1 MKSSVDGHPLEAHV
15 GERPVDRRVA
25 EPGQFGCGRL
35 AENLLAV
42 GGLGHDDLLAVDE
55 DRALGR
61 GQAAAE
67 EQSGHARG
75 LDSRAQHIAGT
86 AVPEDR
92 HGDVYHRTRSLADQ
106 A

>member
-1 MKSSVDGHPLEAHV
+1 MNDPSTDASLRRASSG
-15 GERPVDRRVA
+15 VA
-25 EPGQFGCGRL
+25 
-35 AENLLAV
+35 
-42 GGLGHDDLLAVDE
+42 GLPRNCSPSADSGHDDLLAVDE

-92 HGDVYHRTRSLADQ
+92 HGDVYHRTCSLADQ